1 MNLKKIKKNVLT
13 FLGLNVLSFIAN
25 ILVKTYR
32 IKIVNDAGIKKY
44 AAESKPFIVA
54 FWHGKMIIPWYI
66 HRKYKIAALVSRSKD
81 GEILT
86 RLLKSWNYKVIRGS
100 SHIGGKEALKI
111 MENTIS
117 ENYSL
122 AITPDGPTGPVNKM
136 KAGAVVLAER
146 KSIPLFL
153 IGTAS
158 KKYKE
163 LNSWDQFQ
171 IPKLF
176 TKISVIY
183 SDPIY
188 VDKEASRE
196 EISNLIYECE
206 DKLNNL
212 QKEAETIVRNH
223 A

>member
-1 MNLKKIKKNVLT
+1 MNLKKIKKSVLT

>member
-1 MNLKKIKKNVLT
+1 MNLKKIKKSVLT

-183 SDPIY
+183 SDPVYI
-188 VDKEASRE
+188 DKEATRE
-196 EISNLIYECE
+196 EVNKLIDECE
-206 DKLNNL
+206 EKLNSL
-212 QKEAETIVRNH
+212 QKEAETIVRNN